1 MYNTLRR
8 DCMAKFVFL
17 LLLLICL
24 LSGCGGVDVNLKSEK
39 EETEQYIIDVKTAQ
53 IKGLSDEIFQ
63 EKINNDFMSANENL
77 IKSFKE
83 RFSANDNKVDSL
95 KSEPIIYYGKN
106 TISIVN
112 NIREFTGGAYE
123 ILSRKTV
130 VIDLNRSEE
139 LTLSDLFVD
148 DKWRDFINRK
158 LSEIADNDSEKYSVL
173 WEKPVIM
180 SDQGFYINGA
190 SLVIYYPPYELSYYA
205 RGFVDFSIPLS
216 ELEGYIKS
224 DYYEN

>member
-1 MYNTLRR
+1 MHNTLRR
-8 DCMAKFVFL
+8 DFMVKFVFL
-17 LLLLICL
+17 LLLLCL
-24 LSGCGGVDVNLKSEK
+24 LSGCGGIKVDLKSVK
-39 EETEQYIIDVKTAQ
+39 EETEQYKIDVKTAQ
-53 IKGLSDEIFQ
+53 VKGLSNEIFQ
-63 EKINNDFMSANENL
+63 EKINNDFASNNENL

-83 RFSANDNKVDSL
+83 RFSDSDNKIDSL

-106 TISIVN
+106 TMSIVN
-112 NIREFTGGAYE
+112 NIHEFTGGAYE

-130 VIDLNRSEE
+130 VIDLNRNEE
-139 LTLSDLFVD
+139 LTLSDLFID
-148 DKWRDFINRK
+148 DKWRNFINRK
-158 LSEIADNDSEKYSVL
+158 LSEIADNDNEKYSVL

-205 RGFVDFSIPLS
+205 RGFIDFTIPLS
-216 ELEGYIKS
+216 ELEGYIKT